1 MRKLYQEIVF
11 KNPPDI
17 SHIDGTTEPYP
28 EYFDNLKVREV
39 PTPGRVTEVEIPD
52 SLRQA
57 ARQMLF
63 EIKEFTDSIG
73 WNYDLRIERDCNYL
87 DYDRLVTFIDSC
99 DLENIINELV
109 LAETPAK
116 IYAFDPG

>member
-1 MRKLYQEIVF
+1 MRKLYQKIGF
-11 KNPPDI
+11 KTPPDI

>member
-1 MRKLYQEIVF
+1 M
-11 KNPPDI
+11 
-17 SHIDGTTEPYP
+17 
-28 EYFDNLKVREV
+28 
-39 PTPGRVTEVEIPD
+39 
-52 SLRQA
+52 
-57 ARQMLF
+57 
-63 EIKEFTDSIG
+63 
-73 WNYDLRIERDCNYL
+73 RIERDCNYL